1 MSSGSPRRERH
12 FGSGQSGRRP
22 QRRLP
27 AWPLHWGRRALFR
40 TPAHWILTTA
50 FVLDGIII
58 ITIIR
63 WCYYLHLIDEGT
75 EAWRMKIFS
84 SSPCF
89 PHHFSLRPLLPPA
102 PFHFPPWTMLAGLA
116 ELRVVGTAY
125 GHCLWAL
132 PRLGSLLTEAWGPD
146 PMCPRGLAQTTQ
158 SCFPSQARNVR
169 PSHPFSGQHLS

>member
-12 FGSGQSGRRP
+12 FGTGQSGRRP

-89 PHHFSLRPLLPPA
+89 PHHFSLRPLLPP
-102 PFHFPPWTMLAGLA
+102 PPSTSRPEPCWLGWQNSEWWALPM
-116 ELRVVGTAY
+116 GTAY
-125 GHCLWAL
+125 GHCL
-132 PRLGSLLTEAWGPD
+132 G
-146 PMCPRGLAQTTQ
+146 
-158 SCFPSQARNVR
+158 
-169 PSHPFSGQHLS
+169 